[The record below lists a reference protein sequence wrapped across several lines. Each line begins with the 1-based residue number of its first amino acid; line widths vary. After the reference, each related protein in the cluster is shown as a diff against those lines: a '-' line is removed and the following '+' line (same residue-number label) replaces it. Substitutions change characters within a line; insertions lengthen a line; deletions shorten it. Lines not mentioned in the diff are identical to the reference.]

1 MARFVGYVP
10 VHKFVLSLLSLVLVL
25 DIMVTGSVARI
36 LTFLLRPSGLLGRAG
51 LYVLGAGTG
60 NPLSMALLFS
70 CLSGNV
76 SWPGSDWNGSISLL
90 RSG

>member
-36 LTFLLRPSGLLGRAG
+36 LTFL
-51 LYVLGAGTG
+51 
-60 NPLSMALLFS
+60 NKE
-70 CLSGNV
+70 
-76 SWPGSDWNGSISLL
+76 SIKRFEKEVNSFEK
-90 RSG
+90 